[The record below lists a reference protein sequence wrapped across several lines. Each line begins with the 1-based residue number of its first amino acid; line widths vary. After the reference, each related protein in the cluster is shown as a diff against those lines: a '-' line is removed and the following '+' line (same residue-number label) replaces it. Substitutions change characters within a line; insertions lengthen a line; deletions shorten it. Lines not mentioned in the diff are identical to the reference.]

1 MARGTMDLRFRLL
14 KESNRS
20 KFDSY
25 SVRNGVLIISHI
37 TFRDNC
43 VFENSWPLCPSQKS
57 WEQRKRY
64 CDCLAL
70 TVLTRLGPL
79 AEPTFCI

>member
-1 MARGTMDLRFRLL
+1 MDLRSRLL

-20 KFDSY
+20 KFDSN

-43 VFENSWPLCPSQKS
+43 VFENSWPLCPSQKKLRTAQTLLWLS
-57 WEQRKRY
+57 GLDRV
-64 CDCLAL
+64 DP
-70 TVLTRLGPL
+70 VGPSSRANFL
-79 AEPTFCI
+79 YLM